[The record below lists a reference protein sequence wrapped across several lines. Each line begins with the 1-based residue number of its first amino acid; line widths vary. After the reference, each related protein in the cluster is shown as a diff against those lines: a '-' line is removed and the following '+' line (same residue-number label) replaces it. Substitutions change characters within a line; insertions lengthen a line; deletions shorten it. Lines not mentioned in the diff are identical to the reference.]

1 MPEVPQASKG
11 RSNMATAEMMN
22 SGGVLL
28 QEMSLK
34 HNYLSVENLQKGKM
48 TYLTDGER
56 ASFDRS
62 NVKESKQWVT
72 EIILGQVFPVTRVSM
87 ARK

>member
-1 MPEVPQASKG
+1 
-11 RSNMATAEMMN
+11 
-22 SGGVLL
+22 
-28 QEMSLK
+28 
-34 HNYLSVENLQKGKM
+34 M

-56 ASFDRS
+56 ASFDRR

-87 ARK
+87 AGK